1 MVILIQGKGKRIIS
15 LPSGYMRTAHLAG
28 LIKKMKYIA
37 ERGDLGDTY
46 IQHQH
51 IKSSQE
57 RDGWRIYFI
66 KMQ

>member
-57 RDGWRIYFI
+57 RDG
-66 KMQ
+66 